1 MSAARQAAVIARWT
15 ARIAGT
21 LMALFFL
28 AFFVGEGFP
37 NIFRLPWRESLSV
50 LTISAVVAGL
60 LLAWIW
66 EGLGGALVL
75 AAVGLMPLIGMMRG
89 IGFFLVPA
97 AIGLLHLVCWWRL
110 RSAGVGWEVPRKI
123 LIVVGLAVAVFI
135 LLCANEAFGMPPLM
149 TPAFHP
155 PPELVGT
162 WEAKRGSMDA
172 VFTINPDASV
182 SGRIGDATLV
192 NGRMIYNRSWF
203 GRFMHW
209 RTDYLIMSKL
219 SRVVRPSE
227 RVAGDGFTA
236 PLTIRGAGLEGALFL
251 SQKPLALK
259 LRKR

>member
-1 MSAARQAAVIARWT
+1 MSTARQAAVIARWT

-28 AFFVGEGFP
+28 AFFIGEGFP

-50 LTISAVVAGL
+50 LTIGAVVAGL
-60 LLAWIW
+60 LLAWKW

-97 AIGLLHLVCWWRL
+97 AIGLLHVVCWWRL
-110 RSAGVGWEVPRKI
+110 RSAGAGWEVPRKI
-123 LIVVGLAVAVFI
+123 LIVAGLAVSVFI

-149 TPAFHP
+149 TPALHP
-155 PPELVGT
+155 LPDMVGT
-162 WEAKRGSMDA
+162 WEAKLGSMDA

-251 SQKPLALK
+251 SQKPLGLK

>member
-1 MSAARQAAVIARWT
+1 MSVIWRAAVIGRWT

-37 NIFRLPWRESLSV
+37 NLFRLPWRETLSV

-97 AIGLLHLVCWWRL
+97 AIGLLHVVCWWRL
-110 RSAGVGWEVPRKI
+110 RSAGVKREAPRKI
-123 LIVVGLAVAVFI
+123 LAVVGLAVVVFI
-135 LLCANEAFGMPPLM
+135 LLCANEMFGMPPLM

-155 PPELVGT
+155 PPDMVGT
-162 WEAKRGSMDA
+162 WEANLTTVDA
-172 VFTINPDASV
+172 VLTINPDASV
-182 SGRIGDATLV
+182 SGRIGDASLV
-192 NGRMIYNRSWF
+192 NARMIYNRSWF

-209 RTDYLIMSKL
+209 RTDYLIMGRL
-219 SRVVRPSE
+219 SR
-227 RVAGDGFTA
+227 GDRFTA
-236 PLTIRGAGLEGALFL
+236 PLMARGVGLEGALFL
-251 SQKPLALK
+251 SQQPLGLK